1 MFCAKNKKQKKKK
14 AKIKNRRR
22 RKRERERKAPS
33 KKRKERAR
41 AIKEKKRTN
50 DMVKK
55 KEEETEDGIKT
66 KVVVNAAL
74 KTRDHHLSSIGEK
87 AAAEEEEEEDEEF
100 MFSDMEKLATR
111 EEEKVYKQGPISN
124 AQLKLYID
132 VLDKLCKE
140 DKIEQFVKVFA
151 PPDLEEEDRVYFIES
166 LKGNVEECGRWER
179 MKREIAILQQGK
191 YRGVSGNQERGPVE
205 FRFDMMVDDND
216 DDETSLNNNSKKK
229 KNRGI
234 SNNNNNNSIHI
245 MREVVFRKTNNVWHA
260 DG

>member
-1 MFCAKNKKQKKKK
+1 
-14 AKIKNRRR
+14 
-22 RKRERERKAPS
+22 
-33 KKRKERAR
+33 
-41 AIKEKKRTN
+41 
-50 DMVKK
+50 MVKK
-55 KEEETEDGIKT
+55 KEEETEDGTKKA

-74 KTRDHHLSSIGEK
+74 KTRDHLSSIGEK
-87 AAAEEEEEEDEEF
+87 AAAEEDDDEEF

-216 DDETSLNNNSKKK
+216 DETSLNNNSKK

>member
-1 MFCAKNKKQKKKK
+1 MFCRKKPQTRK
-14 AKIKNRRR
+14 R
-22 RKRERERKAPS
+22 RKREEGAV

-87 AAAEEEEEEDEEF
+87 AAAAEEEEEDEEF

-229 KNRGI
+229 NRGI

>member
-1 MFCAKNKKQKKKK
+1 VK
-14 AKIKNRRR
+14 R
-22 RKRERERKAPS
+22 RKRRKRRKSTRELKAQRRRHNVI
-33 KKRKERAR
+33 RKERTN
-41 AIKEKKRTN
+41 EK
-50 DMVKK
+50 MVKK
-55 KEEETEDGIKT
+55 KEEETEDDGAGKKA
-66 KVVVNAAL
+66 KVVINAAL
-74 KTRDHHLSSIGEK
+74 KTRDHHHHHHP
-87 AAAEEEEEEDEEF
+87 AAADEEEEEEEF
-100 MFSDMEKLATR
+100 MFSDVEKFATR
-111 EEEKVYKQGPISN
+111 EEEKVYKRGPISN

-216 DDETSLNNNSKKK
+216 DETSLNNNNSKM

-234 SNNNNNNSIHI
+234 SNSNNSIHI

>member
-1 MFCAKNKKQKKKK
+1 
-14 AKIKNRRR
+14 
-22 RKRERERKAPS
+22 
-33 KKRKERAR
+33 
-41 AIKEKKRTN
+41 
-50 DMVKK
+50 VKK
-55 KEEETEDGIKT
+55 KEEETEDGTKKT
-66 KVVVNAAL
+66 KVVNAAL
-74 KTRDHHLSSIGEK
+74 KTRDHLSSFGEK
-87 AAAEEEEEEDEEF
+87 AAAEEEDDDEEF

-216 DDETSLNNNSKKK
+216 DETSLNNNSKKK
-229 KNRGI
+229 NRGI
-234 SNNNNNNSIHI
+234 SNNNNNSIHI

>member
-1 MFCAKNKKQKKKK
+1 
-14 AKIKNRRR
+14 
-22 RKRERERKAPS
+22 
-33 KKRKERAR
+33 
-41 AIKEKKRTN
+41 
-50 DMVKK
+50 MVKK
-55 KEEETEDGIKT
+55 KEEETPGDGAK
-66 KVVVNAAL
+66 KAKVVNAAL
-74 KTRDHHLSSIGEK
+74 KTRDHHHHHHPGATSDVGEK
-87 AAAEEEEEEDEEF
+87 AIAEEDEEEF
-100 MFSDMEKLATR
+100 VFSDMEKFATR

-216 DDETSLNNNSKKK
+216 DETSLNNNNNNNSKK

-234 SNNNNNNSIHI
+234 SNSNNSIHI

>member
-1 MFCAKNKKQKKKK
+1 
-14 AKIKNRRR
+14 
-22 RKRERERKAPS
+22 
-33 KKRKERAR
+33 
-41 AIKEKKRTN
+41 
-50 DMVKK
+50 MVKK
-55 KEEETEDGIKT
+55 KEEETEDGTKKT
-66 KVVVNAAL
+66 KVVNAAL
-74 KTRDHHLSSIGEK
+74 KTRDHLSSFGEK
-87 AAAEEEEEEDEEF
+87 AAAEEEDDDEEF

-234 SNNNNNNSIHI
+234 SNNNNNSIHI

>member
-1 MFCAKNKKQKKKK
+1 
-14 AKIKNRRR
+14 
-22 RKRERERKAPS
+22 
-33 KKRKERAR
+33 
-41 AIKEKKRTN
+41 
-50 DMVKK
+50 MVKK
-55 KEEETEDGIKT
+55 KEEETEDGTKKT
-66 KVVVNAAL
+66 KVVNAAL
-74 KTRDHHLSSIGEK
+74 KTRDHLSSFGEK
-87 AAAEEEEEEDEEF
+87 AAAEEEDDDEEF

-216 DDETSLNNNSKKK
+216 DETSLNNNNSKM

-234 SNNNNNNSIHI
+234 SNSNNSIHI

>member
-1 MFCAKNKKQKKKK
+1 MK
-14 AKIKNRRR
+14 R
-22 RKRERERKAPS
+22 RKRRKRRKSTRELKAQRRRHNVI
-33 KKRKERAR
+33 RKERTN
-41 AIKEKKRTN
+41 EK
-50 DMVKK
+50 MVKK
-55 KEEETEDGIKT
+55 KEEETEDDGAGKKA
-66 KVVVNAAL
+66 KVVINAAL
-74 KTRDHHLSSIGEK
+74 KTRDHHHHHHP
-87 AAAEEEEEEDEEF
+87 AAADEEEEEEEF
-100 MFSDMEKLATR
+100 MFSDVEKFATR
-111 EEEKVYKQGPISN
+111 EEEKVYKRGPISN

-216 DDETSLNNNSKKK
+216 DETSLNNNNSKM

-234 SNNNNNNSIHI
+234 SNSNNSIHI

>member
-1 MFCAKNKKQKKKK
+1 
-14 AKIKNRRR
+14 
-22 RKRERERKAPS
+22 
-33 KKRKERAR
+33 
-41 AIKEKKRTN
+41 
-50 DMVKK
+50 MVKK
-55 KEEETEDGIKT
+55 KEEETPEGDGAK
-66 KVVVNAAL
+66 KAKVVNAAL
-74 KTRDHHLSSIGEK
+74 KTRDHHHHHHPGATSGVGEK
-87 AAAEEEEEEDEEF
+87 AKIAEEDEEEF
-100 MFSDMEKLATR
+100 VFSDMEKFATR

-216 DDETSLNNNSKKK
+216 DETSLNNNNNNNSKK

-234 SNNNNNNSIHI
+234 SNSNNSIHI

>member
-1 MFCAKNKKQKKKK
+1 
-14 AKIKNRRR
+14 
-22 RKRERERKAPS
+22 
-33 KKRKERAR
+33 
-41 AIKEKKRTN
+41 
-50 DMVKK
+50 VKK
-55 KEEETEDGIKT
+55 KEEETEDGTKKT
-66 KVVVNAAL
+66 KVVNAAL
-74 KTRDHHLSSIGEK
+74 KTRDHLSSFGEK
-87 AAAEEEEEEDEEF
+87 AAAEEEDDDEEF

-216 DDETSLNNNSKKK
+216 DETSLNNNNSKM

-234 SNNNNNNSIHI
+234 SNSNNSIHI

>member
-1 MFCAKNKKQKKKK
+1 
-14 AKIKNRRR
+14 
-22 RKRERERKAPS
+22 
-33 KKRKERAR
+33 
-41 AIKEKKRTN
+41 
-50 DMVKK
+50 MVKK
-55 KEEETEDGIKT
+55 KEEETEDNGAAKKA
-66 KVVVNAAL
+66 KVVINAAL
-74 KTRDHHLSSIGEK
+74 KTRDHHHHHHP
-87 AAAEEEEEEDEEF
+87 AAADEEEEEEEEF
-100 MFSDMEKLATR
+100 MFSDVEKFATR
-111 EEEKVYKQGPISN
+111 EEEKVYKRGPISN

-216 DDETSLNNNSKKK
+216 DETSLNNNNSKM

-234 SNNNNNNSIHI
+234 SNSNNSIHI

>member
-1 MFCAKNKKQKKKK
+1 
-14 AKIKNRRR
+14 
-22 RKRERERKAPS
+22 
-33 KKRKERAR
+33 
-41 AIKEKKRTN
+41 
-50 DMVKK
+50 MVKK
-55 KEEETEDGIKT
+55 KEEETEDDGAGKKA
-66 KVVVNAAL
+66 KVVINAAL
-74 KTRDHHLSSIGEK
+74 KTRDHHHHHHP
-87 AAAEEEEEEDEEF
+87 AAADEEEEEEEF
-100 MFSDMEKLATR
+100 MFSDVEKFATR
-111 EEEKVYKQGPISN
+111 EEEKVYKRGPISN

-216 DDETSLNNNSKKK
+216 DETSLNNNNSKMKD
-229 KNRGI
+229 RGI
-234 SNNNNNNSIHI
+234 SNSNNSIHI

>member
-1 MFCAKNKKQKKKK
+1 
-14 AKIKNRRR
+14 
-22 RKRERERKAPS
+22 
-33 KKRKERAR
+33 
-41 AIKEKKRTN
+41 
-50 DMVKK
+50 MVKK
-55 KEEETEDGIKT
+55 KDEETEDGGAKKAK
-66 KVVVNAAL
+66 KVVVNAAAL
-74 KTRDHHLSSIGEK
+74 KTRDYHPAPMSSGGEK
-87 AAAEEEEEEDEEF
+87 AEIEDEEEF

-111 EEEKVYKQGPISN
+111 EEEKVYKRGPISN

-216 DDETSLNNNSKKK
+216 DETSLNNNNSKM

-234 SNNNNNNSIHI
+234 SNSNNSIHI

>member
-1 MFCAKNKKQKKKK
+1 
-14 AKIKNRRR
+14 
-22 RKRERERKAPS
+22 
-33 KKRKERAR
+33 
-41 AIKEKKRTN
+41 
-50 DMVKK
+50 MVKK
-55 KEEETEDGIKT
+55 KEEETEDGTKKT
-66 KVVVNAAL
+66 KVVNAAL
-74 KTRDHHLSSIGEK
+74 KTRDHLSSFGEK
-87 AAAEEEEEEDEEF
+87 AAAEEEDDDEEF

-216 DDETSLNNNSKKK
+216 DETSLNNNSKKK
-229 KNRGI
+229 NRGI
-234 SNNNNNNSIHI
+234 SNNNNNSIHI